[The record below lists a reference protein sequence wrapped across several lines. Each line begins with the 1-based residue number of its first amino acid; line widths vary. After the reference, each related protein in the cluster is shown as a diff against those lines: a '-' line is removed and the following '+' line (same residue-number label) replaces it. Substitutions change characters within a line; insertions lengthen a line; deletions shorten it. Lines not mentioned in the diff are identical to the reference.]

1 MWSIMTILMVCICF
15 YLYIYMSNNQ
25 INQIWGAIK
34 WILGVI
40 AAIGFY
46 LASHTFS
53 TFSTK
58 LDKVYDFATIGAYRI
73 DRLEKD
79 AEKMR
84 DQINKIQANRT
95 QFNFEPKPQ

>member
-1 MWSIMTILMVCICF
+1 MNQMWA
-15 YLYIYMSNNQ
+15 
-25 INQIWGAIK
+25 AIK

-46 LASHTFS
+46 LASYTFS

-58 LDKVYDFATIGAYRI
+58 LDKVYEFTTVGSYRM

-79 AEKMR
+79 QYRMQDEISKL
-84 DQINKIQANRT
+84 QANRSEYRIE
-95 QFNFEPKPQ
+95 QGK

>member
-1 MWSIMTILMVCICF
+1 M
-15 YLYIYMSNNQ
+15 NNYQ
-25 INQIWGAIK
+25 INQMWAAIK

-46 LASHTFS
+46 LASYTFS

-58 LDKVYDFATIGAYRI
+58 LDKVYEFTTVGSYRM

-79 AEKMR
+79 QYRMQDEISKL
-84 DQINKIQANRT
+84 QANRGEYKIE
-95 QFNFEPKPQ
+95 QGN

>member
-1 MWSIMTILMVCICF
+1 MNNYQMNQMWA
-15 YLYIYMSNNQ
+15 
-25 INQIWGAIK
+25 AIK

-46 LASHTFS
+46 LASYTFS

-58 LDKVYDFATIGAYRI
+58 LDKVYEFTTVGSYRM

-79 AEKMR
+79 QYRMQDEISKL
-84 DQINKIQANRT
+84 QANRGEYK
-95 QFNFEPKPQ
+95 FEQGK